1 MNNTNA
7 TASKTSATKKGLF
20 ILVALGFVLLI
31 ALAIRQGSS
40 EVEVE
45 VDEAR
50 VSIQLNV
57 RNDILT
63 ITYPELTIED
73 AAYLALENFNVYASY
88 DEQTY
93 VEEDIIDRVSIE
105 LVSSDETTA
114 VLSDGTFDIT
124 IEGLD
129 VESQTSEVTV
139 TVTDTEYDLTGTA
152 SFRMYFESPTVLS
165 SASVDDSTTSKYSTS
180 SDGFSFT
187 TDVTT
192 PDVDDLD
199 GIVSDTVDDE
209 DMADYAGTESGDE
222 ALTDDYSYD
231 ENGVLEQEDSSEG
244 QDYDV
249 VEKPQAETKV
259 ETIIT
264 YDDSKDQETAVTEG
278 TVNTPADNEDSS
290 SLSTSV
296 GTVYV
301 LATADS
307 NAYECVLYGNGT
319 GFVVVTLDELGLVDL
334 GGGLYNS
341 IYGILTIN

>member
-1 MNNTNA
+1 MNKTNTINR
-7 TASKTSATKKGLF
+7 KTSATRKGLF
-20 ILVALGFVLLI
+20 AFVAFGFLFLLLVIMLDGPSLT
-31 ALAIRQGSS
+31 
-40 EVEVE
+40 EKE
-45 VDEAR
+45 DEETR

-57 RNDILT
+57 RDDILT
-63 ITYPELTIED
+63 ITYPELTTED
-73 AAYLALENFNVYASY
+73 IAYLALENINVYASY
-88 DEQTY
+88 DKQTY
-93 VEEDIIDRVSIE
+93 IEEDIIDRDSIE

-114 VLSDGTFDIT
+114 VLSDGTFDIM

-129 VESQTSEVTV
+129 VEAQTSEVTV
-139 TVTDTEYDLTGTA
+139 TVTDAEYDLTDTA
-152 SFRMYFESPTVLS
+152 SFRMYFESLTVLS

-187 TDVTT
+187 ADVTT
-192 PDVDDLD
+192 PDEDDLE
-199 GIVSDTVDDE
+199 GIVSDTVDNE

-264 YDDSKDQETAVTEG
+264 YDDSNDQETAVTEG
-278 TVNTPADNEDSS
+278 TVNAPADNEDSS

-307 NAYECVLYGNGT
+307 NVYEYVLYGNGT

-334 GGGLYNS
+334 GGNLYNS
-341 IYGILTIN
+341 IYGILTSV